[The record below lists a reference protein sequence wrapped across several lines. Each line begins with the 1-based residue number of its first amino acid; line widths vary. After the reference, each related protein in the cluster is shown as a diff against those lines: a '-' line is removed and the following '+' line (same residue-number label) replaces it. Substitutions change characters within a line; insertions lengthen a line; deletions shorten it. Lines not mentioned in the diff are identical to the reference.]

1 MREGDTM
8 GKVLGYYLLLI
19 NAAGFLIM
27 CVDKLLAKKEA
38 RRVPERTLLWIAALG
53 GSLGS
58 LLGMLAAHHK
68 TRKPKFY
75 ILVPLLLVLHVAAV
89 TWFYLKR

>member
-1 MREGDTM
+1 M
-8 GKVLGYYLLLI
+8 KQVLGYYLLII

-38 RRVPERTLLWIAALG
+38 RRVPERTLLLFALFG

-58 LLGMLAAHHK
+58 LLGMLIAHHK

-75 ILVPLLLVLHVAAV
+75 ITVPLLLVLHAAAAG
-89 TWFYLKR
+89 WYFLK

>member
-1 MREGDTM
+1 MEQ
-8 GKVLGYYLLLI
+8 VIGYYLLLI

-38 RRVPERTLLWIAALG
+38 RRVPERTLLLIAALG

-58 LLGMLAAHHK
+58 LLGMLIAHHK
-68 TRKPKFY
+68 TRKAKFY
-75 ILVPLLLVLHVAAV
+75 ITVPLLLVLHAAACG
-89 TWFYLKR
+89 

>member
-1 MREGDTM
+1 ME
-8 GKVLGYYLLLI
+8 KVLGYYLLLI

-27 CVDKLLAKKEA
+27 CVDKLLAKKDA

-58 LLGMLAAHHK
+58 LLGMLIAHHK
-68 TRKPKFY
+68 TRKAKFY
-75 ILVPLLLVLHVAAV
+75 ITVPLLLVLHAAAAG
-89 TWFYLKR
+89 WYFLK